1 MAPALHS
8 CPPGPLAAAV
18 AGRLGAPHGQPASR
32 PMEDL
37 AKAGDA
43 GATWIWATAIAAVA
57 IGITNLVMAF
67 SPHVVV
73 PGGAPAAGRASP
85 AR

>member
-1 MAPALHS
+1 
-8 CPPGPLAAAV
+8 
-18 AGRLGAPHGQPASR
+18 
-32 PMEDL
+32 MEDL